1 MKVLLNKLKKAN
13 KIFLIIYLITFILY
27 LITYILLIKNLL
39 SLTGIE
45 TAIRIIVIIIFGIW
59 LIVYFLWNLINLIL
73 KKHIKIAITTAITII
88 FAIIFSFANY
98 YINILYTG
106 ISSIGEKEYILYT
119 TNLVTLN
126 DTEITDNSIL
136 GMINNSDDIEGNVL
150 AKELIEKEGLN
161 NNEIIEYSSYY
172 EMIFDL
178 LNGEVEGIFLN
189 SNYQTIFGSEEAF
202 EGLENTTI
210 AYTYSKEMENQDTT
224 ITSNKKL
231 TEPFS
236 ILLMGVDSEIDGLN
250 ANAAFNGDTLMLI
263 TFNPKTLNATM
274 FSIPRDTYV
283 PIACNNNRY
292 AKINS
297 SAAYGTS
304 CVIDT
309 VEQLTDITIDYYVK
323 INFKGVVDLVDAL
336 GGIEVDIEAPDF
348 NYNHGINCG
357 GKFCEQNSDRN
368 TSSSGMIY
376 LDPGLQLINGEEALA
391 YARCRHLYL
400 QSDIDRNKH
409 QQQVVEAIAK
419 KAASLDSLSKIEE
432 ILNAVTKNITTN
444 ISSEQILSLYD
455 VLKAMISNSLNDGS
469 FLTIEKTYLEYYSLP
484 VRLSNNGSFT
494 SAIGYYPGSLE
505 AITKLMKENLELENH
520 EMIKTFSF
528 DANEKYTTKVTGQGI
543 TTGNKLETMPNFVG
557 LSVGEVETWASN
569 HNISLH
575 TEFIDNTSPYYN
587 ANIAPGLIAN
597 QSISNGILLNNV
609 SELTIYINSSSTTP
623 EEPNTPNEGNNNDDK
638 EENNNN
644 DNNNP
649 DEGDNNET
657 TPDNPDDPLDD
668 ILPSDDENND
678 SDNNS
683 ESSESNNPENP
694 TTPNEANDQST

>member
-1 MKVLLNKLKKAN
+1 MKVLFNKLKKTN
-13 KIFLIIYLITFILY
+13 KIFLIIYFLTFIIY
-27 LITYILLIKNLL
+27 LITYILLIKNLM

-45 TAIRIIVIIIFGIW
+45 TAIRVIIIVVFGIW
-59 LIVYFLWNLINLIL
+59 LLVYFLWNLINLIL

-88 FAIIFSFANY
+88 FVIIFSFANY

-106 ISSIGEKEYILYT
+106 ISSISEREYITYT
-119 TNLVTLN
+119 TNLVVLN
-126 DTEITDNSIL
+126 GTEINSESTL
-136 GMINNSDDIEGNVL
+136 GMINNSEDIEGNIL
-150 AKELIEKEGLN
+150 AKELIEKEGLTS
-161 NNEIIEYSSYY
+161 NEVVEYASYY

-178 LNGEVEGIFLN
+178 LNGEVDGIFLS
-189 SNYQTIFGSEEAF
+189 SNYKTIFGSEEAF
-202 EGLENTTI
+202 EELDNTTV
-210 AYTYSKEMENQDTT
+210 AYSYSKEMENQDTT
-224 ITSNKKL
+224 LTSDKSIK
-231 TEPFS
+231 EPFT

-250 ANAAFNGDTLMLI
+250 ANAAFNGDTLMMI

-348 NYNHGINCG
+348 NYNHGVNCG
-357 GKFCEQNSDRN
+357 GRFCEQNSDRD
-368 TSSSGMIY
+368 TSASGMIY
-376 LDPGLQLINGEEALA
+376 LDPGLQTINGEEALA

-409 QQQVVEAIAK
+409 QQQVVEAIAR

-444 ISSEQILSLYD
+444 MSSTQILSFYD
-455 VLKAMISNSLNDGS
+455 VLKSMISNSLSDGS

-505 AITKLMKENLELENH
+505 AIIRLMKENLELVDH

-528 DANEKYTTKVTGQGI
+528 DANEEYTTAFTGQGI
-543 TTGNKLETMPNFVG
+543 TTGEKLETMPNFVG
-557 LSVGEVETWASN
+557 SSISEVENWANS
-569 HNISLH
+569 HGITLH
-575 TEFIDNTSPYYN
+575 TEFVDETSSYYN
-587 ANIAPGLIAN
+587 PSITPGVVAN
-597 QSISNGILLNNV
+597 QSVSNGILLNNV
-609 SELTIYINSSSTTP
+609 SELTIYINSISTNIDPPT
-623 EEPNTPNEGNNNDDK
+623 TPNEGNENNGNTENNGDNSE
-638 EENNNN
+638 EENNNS
-644 DNNNP
+644 DNEN
-649 DEGDNNET
+649 
-657 TPDNPDDPLDD
+657 DDPLDV
-668 ILPSDDENND
+668 ILPSDDENNNEG
-678 SDNNS
+678 SDAS
-683 ESSESNNPENP
+683 ES
-694 TTPNEANDQST
+694 TTPNEPKDEST

>member
-1 MKVLLNKLKKAN
+1 MKVLWNKLKKSN
-13 KIFLIIYLITFILY
+13 KIFLVIYLITFIIY
-27 LITYILLIKNLL
+27 LITYILLIKNLMSL
-39 SLTGIE
+39 SGIE

-59 LIVYFLWNLINLIL
+59 LLVYFLWNLINLIL

-88 FAIIFSFANY
+88 LAIIFSFANY
-98 YINILYTG
+98 YINVLYTG
-106 ISSIGEKEYILYT
+106 ISNVTESKYITYT
-119 TNLVTLN
+119 SNLVVLKDTQIN
-126 DTEITDNSIL
+126 DESIL
-136 GMINNSDDIEGNVL
+136 GMINNSEDVEGNIL
-150 AKELIEKEGLN
+150 AKELVEKEGLT
-161 NNEIIEYSSYY
+161 NNEIVEYASYY

-178 LNGEVEGIFLN
+178 LNGEIDGIFLR
-189 SNYQTIFGSEEAF
+189 SNYQTIFGNEEAF
-202 EGLENTTI
+202 EGLENTVI
-210 AYTYSKEMENQDTT
+210 AYSYSKEMENQDTT
-224 ITSNKKL
+224 LVSNKKL

-348 NYNHGINCG
+348 NYNHGVNCG
-357 GKFCEQNSDRN
+357 GRFCEQNSDRGTGAN
-368 TSSSGMIY
+368 EMIY
-376 LDPGLQLINGEEALA
+376 LDPGLQTINGEEALA

-419 KAASLDSLSKIEE
+419 KAASFDNLSKIEE

-444 ISSEQILSLYD
+444 MSSEQILSFYD
-455 VLKAMISNSLNDGS
+455 VLKSMISSSLNDGS

-505 AITKLMKENLELENH
+505 AITRLMKENLEIENH

-528 DANEKYTTKVTGQGI
+528 DANEEYTTKVTGEGI
-543 TTGNKLETMPNFVG
+543 TTGNRLETMPNFVG
-557 LSVGEVETWASN
+557 KSVSEIETWAAN
-569 HNISLH
+569 HNVTLH
-575 TEFIDNTSPYYN
+575 TEFVDNTSPYYN
-587 ANIAPGLIAN
+587 PNITPGLISN
-597 QSISNGILLNNV
+597 QSISDGILLNNV
-609 SELTIYINSSSTTP
+609 SELTIYINSISSNIDTP
-623 EEPNTPNEGNNNDDK
+623 TNPDDGNENSNDDSND
-638 EENNNN
+638 NNNN
-644 DNNNP
+644 DGSDEENNG
-649 DEGDNNET
+649 ENE
-657 TPDNPDDPLDD
+657 NDDPLDV
-668 ILPSDDENND
+668 ILPSDDEDNTENGSESSDSNNNND
-678 SDNNS
+678 S
-683 ESSESNNPENP
+683 SSNENQP
-694 TTPNEANDQST
+694 Q

>member
-1 MKVLLNKLKKAN
+1 MKVLWNKLKKSN
-13 KIFLIIYLITFILY
+13 KIFLVIYLITFIIY
-27 LITYILLIKNLL
+27 LITYILLIKNLMSL
-39 SLTGIE
+39 SGIE
-45 TAIRIIVIIIFGIW
+45 TAIRIIVIVIFGIW
-59 LIVYFLWNLINLIL
+59 LLVYFLWNLINLIL

-88 FAIIFSFANY
+88 LAIIFSFANY
-98 YINILYTG
+98 YINVLYTG
-106 ISSIGEKEYILYT
+106 ISNVTESKYITYT
-119 TNLVTLN
+119 SNLVVLKDTQIN
-126 DTEITDNSIL
+126 DESIL
-136 GMINNSDDIEGNVL
+136 GMINNSEDVEGNIL
-150 AKELIEKEGLN
+150 AKELVEKEGLT
-161 NNEIIEYSSYY
+161 NNEIVEYASYY

-178 LNGEVEGIFLN
+178 LNGEIDGVFLS

-202 EGLENTTI
+202 EGLENTVI
-210 AYTYSKEMENQDTT
+210 AYSYSKEMENQDTT
-224 ITSNKKL
+224 LVSNKKL

-348 NYNHGINCG
+348 NYNHGVNCG
-357 GKFCEQNSDRN
+357 GRFCEQNSDRGTGAN
-368 TSSSGMIY
+368 EMIY
-376 LDPGLQLINGEEALA
+376 LDPGLQTINGEEALA

-419 KAASLDSLSKIEE
+419 KAASFDNLSKIEE

-444 ISSEQILSLYD
+444 MSSEQILSFYD
-455 VLKAMISNSLNDGS
+455 VLKSMISSSLNDGS

-505 AITKLMKENLELENH
+505 AITRLMKENLEIENH

-528 DANEKYTTKVTGQGI
+528 DANEEYTTKVTGEGI
-543 TTGNKLETMPNFVG
+543 TTGNRLETMPNFVG
-557 LSVGEVETWASN
+557 KSVSEIETWAAN
-569 HNISLH
+569 HNVTLH
-575 TEFIDNTSPYYN
+575 TEFVDNTSPYYN
-587 ANIAPGLIAN
+587 PNITPGLISN
-597 QSISNGILLNNV
+597 QSISDGILLNNV
-609 SELTIYINSSSTTP
+609 SELTIYINSISSNIDTP
-623 EEPNTPNEGNNNDDK
+623 TNPDDGNENSNDDSND
-638 EENNNN
+638 NNNN
-644 DNNNP
+644 DGSDEENN
-649 DEGDNNET
+649 DENE
-657 TPDNPDDPLDD
+657 NDDPLDV
-668 ILPSDDENND
+668 ILPSDDEDNTENGSESSDSNNNND
-678 SDNNS
+678 S
-683 ESSESNNPENP
+683 SSNENQP
-694 TTPNEANDQST
+694 Q